1 MFQTVSSVTHSARAP
16 WDTRQLRVMPTDQR
30 RKSNDSFDAIDPDF
44 PPPSLKQPENSRD
57 SEKTKKKDK
66 KWSLGGFFRRKK
78 KVSDTESSS
87 SIEDGEEKKGFLER
101 RRAARKRRNRGSK
114 DVTGSFEHVRIAPQ
128 NHQNV
133 ETSSDHPRFKELVE
147 ERLVGRSHETL
158 AKRQSDNFMRGSS
171 VSLEAAGKKGG
182 RIQVKARVEASKN
195 MLKVDSSSDDGGSS
209 RHSTSSMQRSKGED
223 TGSKEG
229 SLSRRSRAARTERYK
244 KRLSRDEDHMKDF
257 QSNPASR
264 ISRSDERLTNKNKS
278 HERTPSN
285 SRWTAKV
292 VYCESSDYE
301 TKYTAKT
308 KSATPSPLQSPKVRP
323 KNALHYT
330 SSAPPSSNYVT
341 FPPSHARE
349 GVAGSYQELR
359 SKHFPVSHPTQKVN
373 PMYSD
378 VTPPRLPKSSS
389 ELITNTPISKP
400 SQRGQEVL
408 NRKSASYDCNVNH
421 LHYRNKQGHPTDE
434 KIVVAG
440 LQFPISRP
448 IQKVEAKIHHFGVSP
463 PKNVSKHPNPPPPP
477 PRDPHRRLVP
487 TNGHQG
493 EGNGRP
499 MSYAFEDRNQN
510 QKYPGFHEFG
520 SSVSAFHRV
529 PQSLQTD
536 LQSDP
541 QLNKQHRSSSYHH
554 IPGKINSVKLSPPMA
569 RRSSSAQQ
577 DAILRPQHVNSDG
590 TGSSA
595 PSNLTQNNQ
604 THHYHYYT
612 DQQPR
617 SRKPIHIACQN
628 QKTVPELSDPQKPP
642 VQQTSRA
649 RPSGVQNAADFWK
662 QKDQETAKKV
672 HLTEGSPKLIQRHL
686 LNINPANERSR
697 SNSPF
702 NENGQVIQKMKLAP
716 LVMPIRGDSSG
727 SLSNQSSPRD
737 ISSPRTPTNR
747 KFAHNEIG
755 IPILDTSD
763 VPAREYRPL
772 SMLEENTE
780 TSEQET
786 SPLKEKLSPP
796 RPPARRDSKV
806 NAITNFEH
814 FDIFSDNDLK
824 DGRRGSSNL
833 EDALNELEAIYKS
846 LRLGEDAYLE
856 KVSKE
861 KTICENNRL
870 DPSNWNDW
878 VKSRGFESDSSFNY
892 SRSSMESV
900 DSIDSP
906 IKRSGGSVPDKVTDD
921 MAYRRLNK
929 KEKPPS
935 QEQEVVSQAG
945 SFLLVSPTLSPPPFL
960 KFPPPPPVKNEPD
973 ITLDDVVYRN
983 IKHTNNALKVLDPQP
998 LFGIPLG
1005 PITPAPN
1012 SDYLHV
1018 TPKET
1023 YRPTF
1028 KPRKTPDVVTDDL
1041 AFRNLRK
1048 DNNKEPLFSPEDTTF
1063 IDSPI
1068 LKKKRAVRSLSA
1080 NLLSIIHKESIAIKN
1095 NNNLIYNNNS
1105 SHIDLEKSQS
1115 FTDMPDAVSNNVSLD
1130 GLKSYR
1136 KLNEFK
1142 IQSSEDSDATPRASR
1157 HYSTGTSSPLITT
1170 STETLTGSK
1179 VTLVPQESQPSPFY
1193 PKVSRTSSPRH
1204 SHASERRHT
1213 TDVVNPFIRK
1223 SDSPIRHVPVKIEPL
1238 KINLPFENKQP
1249 PSNAHRSP
1257 TPDSHSFTH
1266 KNDKLQNKSELIY
1279 DQTESDLLA
1288 ALAREAKEASE
1299 QLSKELNELNFDKN
1313 IKPIRKI
1320 EKEDNISN
1328 IKQAGELHSVEDIS
1342 GFHTPLKPLAIGKIT
1357 PHKPVKLNT
1366 FNITDDNK
1374 LENKQTIVT
1383 DKPIEIEGSKS
1394 MTDLLKELTKSLDFD
1409 FGPPKGENKETK
1421 GKSEVQETLQERDR
1435 DDLQVQIDTNEETS
1449 SEIRNDKTDQE
1460 ETYFSSIERIP
1471 DESSSSPDISVL
1483 QSEQTNEEMEDQTK
1497 NLSFPLTLPEDDLS
1511 LLQSLTEFTSAENEA
1526 QTNITSPF
1534 PLVLPE
1540 DLPTTNSS
1548 KESPQ
1553 IDSPSSGDHTY
1564 DMTEDASY
1572 PALDES
1578 PAKEVSPD
1586 VDPTSPR
1593 MRLEKDCKSPLLE
1606 SRISRD
1612 STQGCSLDCT
1622 PVADEGTKCDPAA
1635 LLVVCMACAH
1645 QLAGLDFLTIL
1656 GLILAMASIILFL
1669 II

>member
-1 MFQTVSSVTHSARAP
+1 MFQTVSSVTHSSRGA
-16 WDTRQLRVMPTDQR
+16 WDTRQLRIMPTDQR

-57 SEKTKKKDK
+57 REKPKKKDK

-78 KVSDTESSS
+78 KASDTESSS

-128 NHQNV
+128 NQQNV
-133 ETSSDHPRFKELVE
+133 EINSDHPRFKELVE
-147 ERLVGRSHETL
+147 ERLVGRSHESL
-158 AKRQSDNFMRGSS
+158 AKRQQDHFMRGSS

-182 RIQVKARVEASKN
+182 RIQVKARVEAN
-195 MLKVDSSSDDGGSS
+195 RGMLKVDSSSDEGGSS
-209 RHSTSSMQRSKGED
+209 RHSTSSMQRSKCED

-257 QSNPASR
+257 QTNSSSR
-264 ISRSDERLTNKNKS
+264 ISRSDERLTNKSKS
-278 HERTPSN
+278 HERVPSN

-359 SKHFPVSHPTQKVN
+359 SKNFPGGHPTQKVSQ
-373 PMYSD
+373 MYSD

-389 ELITNTPISKP
+389 ELIANTPLSKP
-400 SQRGQEVL
+400 SQRNQEVL

-421 LHYRNKQGHPTDE
+421 LHFRNKQGHPNDE
-434 KIVVAG
+434 NVVVAG

-448 IQKVEAKIHHFGVSP
+448 IQKVEAKITHIGVSP
-463 PKNVSKHPNPPPPP
+463 PKTFSKHQNPPPPP
-477 PRDPHRRLVP
+477 PRDPHRRLVS

-493 EGNGRP
+493 EGSGRP
-499 MSYAFEDRNQN
+499 MSYAFEDRNQ
-510 QKYPGFHEFG
+510 KYPGFTDFG

-529 PQSLQTD
+529 PQSSQTD

-541 QLNKQHRSSSYHH
+541 QMNKHHRSSSDHH

-577 DAILRPQHVNSDG
+577 DAILKPPHQHSDI

-595 PSNLTQNNQ
+595 PSTLAHNNQ
-604 THHYHYYT
+604 PQHYHYYT
-612 DQQPR
+612 DQHPR
-617 SRKPIHIACQN
+617 SRKPIHIAYQN
-628 QKTVPELSDPQKPP
+628 QKTAQELNDSQKPP

-672 HLTEGSPKLIQRHL
+672 HLTEGSPKLVQRHL
-686 LNINPANERSR
+686 LNINSTNDRSR
-697 SNSPF
+697 SNSPY
-702 NENGQVIQKMKLAP
+702 NENGQVIQKTKLAP
-716 LVMPIRGDSSG
+716 LSMPRGDSSG

-747 KFAHNEIG
+747 TFSHNEIG
-755 IPILDTSD
+755 IPVLDTAD
-763 VPAREYRPL
+763 VPVREYRPL

-780 TSEQET
+780 TSEREI
-786 SPLKEKLSPP
+786 SPLKEKLNPP
-796 RPPARRDSKV
+796 RPPERRDSKV
-806 NAITNFEH
+806 NAVTNFEH
-814 FDIFSDNDLK
+814 FDVFSDNDLK
-824 DGRRGSSNL
+824 DGRRKSNNL

-861 KTICENNRL
+861 KAICENNRL

-906 IKRSGGSVPDKVTDD
+906 IKRPGGSVPDKVTDD

-929 KEKPPS
+929 KDKPPS

-960 KFPPPPPVKNEPD
+960 KFPAPPPVKNEPD

-983 IKHTNNALKVLDPQP
+983 IKHTNNALRVLDPQP

-1048 DNNKEPLFSPEDTTF
+1048 DNNKEPLFSPEDTTL
-1063 IDSPI
+1063 IDFPV

-1080 NLLSIIHKESIAIKN
+1080 NLLSIIHKESIAVKN

-1115 FTDMPDAVSNNVSLD
+1115 FTDVPDAVSNNNVALD

-1136 KLNEFK
+1136 KLNELK
-1142 IQSSEDSDATPRASR
+1142 IQSGEDSDATPRASR

-1179 VTLVPQESQPSPFY
+1179 VTLVPQESQQSSFY
-1193 PKVSRTSSPRH
+1193 PKVPRTSSPRH

-1213 TDVVNPFIRK
+1213 TDVVNPFFRK

-1238 KINLPFENKQP
+1238 KINLPFENKQT
-1249 PSNAHRSP
+1249 SFNARRSP

-1266 KNDKLQNKSELIY
+1266 QSDKQRNQSERIY

-1313 IKPIRKI
+1313 IKPIKKI
-1320 EKEDNISN
+1320 EKEDNFA
-1328 IKQAGELHSVEDIS
+1328 KELNPVKENLVTSS
-1342 GFHTPLKPLAIGKIT
+1342 PLKPLPIGKIV

-1383 DKPIEIEGSKS
+1383 DKPIEIEGSRS

-1409 FGPPKGENKETK
+1409 FGPPKGEDSDTTVI
-1421 GKSEVQETLQERDR
+1421 SEMYGDVKKRDR
-1435 DDLQVQIDTNEETS
+1435 EELHDRIDTNEETS
-1449 SEIRNDKTDQE
+1449 SEIRNLKTDQE
-1460 ETYFSSIERIP
+1460 ETYFSSLERIP
-1471 DESSSSPDISVL
+1471 DESSSSPEVSVL
-1483 QSEQTNEEMEDQTK
+1483 QTESTNEEQDKSKQ
-1497 NLSFPLTLPEDDLS
+1497 NVSFSLTLPEDDLS
-1511 LLQSLTEFTSAENEA
+1511 LLQSLTEFTSAEN
-1526 QTNITSPF
+1526 QDQSNSTSPF

-1540 DLPTTNSS
+1540 DQPTSNSPKRTSQIENSS
-1548 KESPQ
+1548 G
-1553 IDSPSSGDHTY
+1553 GDHTY
-1564 DMTEDASY
+1564 DLTNDSSPQSKE
-1572 PALDES
+1572 LDEGTV
-1578 PAKEVSPD
+1578 AKEISPED
-1586 VDPTSPR
+1586 SSSPK
-1593 MRLEKDCKSPLLE
+1593 MRLEKDCKSPPVE